1 VVSRRAALIGLG
13 TVGVVAVA
21 AGVSYELVEAEVV
34 PGRSVVDRALGRCDA
49 PPVPPALLAA
59 PGPTVTGDFRSAR
72 RRRQVSYTISY
83 PPGYREGARL
93 PVCLALHGYSST
105 GRDAATTADY
115 PSLVAGLVAAG
126 KAPFALI
133 GPDGGDGYWH
143 PHATAASLG
152 SSGAVIT
159 DDPLGMLVDDLLPVL
174 SGHGLDTDRL
184 AVAGWS
190 MGGYGALLCGLT
202 WPGRFRAI
210 VANSPAIFHSFE
222 DARKVNPGAF
232 DSAAEWQ
239 RYDVT
244 ARAKE
249 FAGLPLHV
257 TIGAAD
263 PFLRAVR
270 HFGDRLPDPGVV
282 RVSTGCHDGRFW
294 TSVAP
299 AMVQLISDAL
309 AR

>member
-1 VVSRRAALIGLG
+1 M
-13 TVGVVAVA
+13 
-21 AGVSYELVEAEVV
+21 
-34 PGRSVVDRALGRCDA
+34 
-49 PPVPPALLAA
+49 
-59 PGPTVTGDFRSAR
+59 
-72 RRRQVSYTISY
+72 
-83 PPGYREGARL
+83 
-93 PVCLALHGYSST
+93 CLALHGYAST
-105 GRDAATTADY
+105 GHDAASAADY

-126 KAPFALI
+126 RQPFALV

-143 PHATAASLG
+143 PHA
-152 SSGAVIT
+152 T

-174 SGHGLDTDRL
+174 AGRGLDTDRL

-202 WPGRFRAI
+202 WPNRFRVI

-232 DSAAEWQ
+232 DSATEWQ

-244 ARAKE
+244 ARARE

-263 PFLRAVR
+263 PFLRAVSVFR
-270 HFGDRLPDPGVV
+270 DTLPDRGVV
-282 RVSTGCHDGRFW
+282 KVSTGCHDGRFW
-294 TSVAP
+294 ASVAP
-299 AMVQLISDAL
+299 DMVGVISQSL
-309 AR
+309 AA